1 MNLSQA
7 SAKLSEERIKQFES
21 APAWEGI
28 LVRGLSWRAAMQDRD
43 AVQEAY
49 GRLSSSAN
57 EALAAMILRFGAAPV
72 EEERLLTELK
82 EHTALSGAEARI
94 GLGQLQEAGI
104 VLVAAKLWGD
114 RSCFIPADSF
124 PVWQQALFP
133 CAWSDSNAPVQ
144 PLMDASGQFVG
155 VKEPFGRRLLY
166 MLAALMKSE
175 TDFTSKGVLPKKT
188 IQRLQNALGLEEELL
203 KAFPWSVPRSEN
215 YPLPVGFGL
224 AAAAA
229 AGLLNRDEQGASAD
243 PEGLQSWFG
252 ISDNQRERALL
263 LWACGYM
270 VRASK
275 ENALIGAALT
285 SASSELWLSANEL
298 ADWGALLA
306 ERSGTAQD
314 GGRNIRSTVERW
326 LYLWHELGWIELAER
341 YGPDN
346 GMELVFRKREFQDGI
361 DSQLIVQPTGE
372 LLAVP
377 GSSFAM
383 RWELELI
390 AERAGSEE
398 PVLYRLTASS
408 VAAALEQG
416 RSKDGIASFLRKA
429 SGEAGL
435 PVQLLSMLEQWS
447 GRACRYSFEQA
458 TLLRCD
464 TAELAEEAMRLTGI
478 SPHLIERIGE
488 KHFMV
493 NPAAVSE
500 IRGLL
505 NKAGYPPRK
514 GILQAL
520 EGAAAA
526 YPHVPEPGMG
536 AVSCW
541 KEGRTRQSEAGEWL
555 YEPQPLQHFALDLAL
570 PAYSVTLLPCMDQV
584 PAAWWRQL
592 RSYHASTRKELIQ
605 QAVAM
610 ETAVQLKLA
619 GELRQFVPERIEL
632 RGAQWAVTGKLVD
645 DKQPER
651 SRLTPDMWEE
661 MKLVLPSGL
670 TL

>member
-1 MNLSQA
+1 MNLGQA
-7 SAKLSEERIKQFES
+7 SAKLSAERIKQFEDA
-21 APAWEGI
+21 APWKGA
-28 LVRGLSWRAAMQDRD
+28 LSLGLSWRAAMQDRD
-43 AVQEAY
+43 AVQEAWS
-49 GRLSSSAN
+49 RLSSSAS
-57 EALAAMILRFGAAPV
+57 ETLAAMMLRFGAAPV
-72 EEERLLTELK
+72 EEERLLSEVK
-82 EHTALSGAEARI
+82 EHTALPGAEARI

-104 VLVAAKLWGD
+104 VLVATKLWGE
-114 RSCFIPADSF
+114 RSCFIPTDSF

-133 CAWSDSNAPVQ
+133 CTWRDSNLPVQ
-144 PLMDASGQFVG
+144 PLMNASGQFLG
-155 VKEPFGRRLLY
+155 VKEPFGRRVLY
-166 MLAALMKSE
+166 MLAALMKTE
-175 TDFTSKGVLPKKT
+175 KNFTSKGVLPKKT
-188 IQRLQNALGLEEELL
+188 IQRLQDALGLEEGLL
-203 KAFPWSVPRSEN
+203 KSFPWSAPRSEN
-215 YPLPVGFGL
+215 YPLPVAFGL

-229 AGLLNRDEQGASAD
+229 VGVLKRNEQGVSAD
-243 PEGLQSWFG
+243 TEGLQSWFG
-252 ISDNQRERALL
+252 ISDNRREQALWK
-263 LWACGYM
+263 WACGYM
-270 VRASK
+270 IRASK
-275 ENALIGAALT
+275 EDALIGAALT
-285 SASSELWLSANEL
+285 GVSSELWRSANEL
-298 ADWGALLA
+298 ADWGNLLA
-306 ERSGTAQD
+306 VRSGTIPDDVQ
-314 GGRNIRSTVERW
+314 NIRSTVERW
-326 LYLWHELGWIELAER
+326 LYLLQELGWIELAER
-341 YGPDN
+341 HDPDN
-346 GMELVFRKREFQDGI
+346 GVELVFRRSEFPDAI

-390 AERAGSEE
+390 AERIQSEE

-416 RSKDGIASFLRKA
+416 RSKAGIASFLQKA
-429 SGEAGL
+429 SGEAEL

-464 TAELAEEAMRLTGI
+464 TAELAEEAIRLSGI

-514 GILQAL
+514 GIVQAL
-520 EGAAAA
+520 EGAIAA
-526 YPHVPEPGMG
+526 YPCVSDPIMG
-536 AVSCW
+536 ADAYP
-541 KEGRTRQSEAGEWL
+541 EAETQQSGEWL
-555 YEPQPLQHFALDLAL
+555 YEPHTLQHFVMDPAL
-570 PAYSVTLLPCMDQV
+570 PAHSVTLLPGMDQV
-584 PAAWWRQL
+584 PAAWWLQL

-610 ETAVQLKLA
+610 ETAVQLKLE

-632 RGAQWAVTGKLVD
+632 RGAQWAVTGKLID
-645 DKQPER
+645 DKQSER